1 MVNAE
6 KMLMYEVGDG
16 NQGWQEIVDSDL
28 RKDLLSENYEIVD
41 SLVPDMGKA
50 GVISFKDDNVQK
62 HEHRYEE
69 VLVVEKSKTEGV
81 NLLAVPFS
89 EIESVKWDMV
99 QDISEL
105 EEIKEESNIT
115 VEDSEKEENDVVQV
129 TESTTDKMEPVH
141 LDKKPEVVRVLIGR
155 DKYKHDIYWEFGN
168 KALANRHL
176 LITGT
181 SGQGKTY
188 SIQTMLYELARC
200 DISSVIFD
208 YTEGFMLQQLEPP
221 FKESLDGK
229 IVQKI
234 VYSTG
239 VPINPFK
246 RHEVD
251 LAGMKILEKES
262 DVAARLSDIFS
273 HVYDFGA
280 QQNAAIF
287 EAAYNGLVKYG
298 DNMNIRKFQQELE
311 EVAEINKAA
320 NTVISKMTPF
330 FRTVDFTEDPE
341 FDWENILYNDEGK
354 VNIIQLTLFSREM
367 QVIITEMMLW
377 DAWYYTKKFGS
388 KDKPF
393 VVVLDEAQNLSH
405 TIKSPSAAILT
416 EGRKFGWSAWF
427 ATQSLKILKDDEV
440 VRLLQASFKLYF
452 KPTDDE
458 MTKISKQI
466 DVTGDGNWLSVIQGL
481 QKGQCIVVGDRMLA
495 NGKVGAVSPTVT
507 NVLSFE
513 NRQSEC

>member
-1 MVNAE
+1 
-6 KMLMYEVGDG
+6 
-16 NQGWQEIVDSDL
+16 
-28 RKDLLSENYEIVD
+28 
-41 SLVPDMGKA
+41 
-50 GVISFKDDNVQK
+50 
-62 HEHRYEE
+62 
-69 VLVVEKSKTEGV
+69 
-81 NLLAVPFS
+81 
-89 EIESVKWDMV
+89 
-99 QDISEL
+99 
-105 EEIKEESNIT
+105 
-115 VEDSEKEENDVVQV
+115 
-129 TESTTDKMEPVH
+129 
-141 LDKKPEVVRVLIGR
+141 
-155 DKYKHDIYWEFGN
+155 
-168 KALANRHL
+168 
-176 LITGT
+176 
-181 SGQGKTY
+181 
-188 SIQTMLYELARC
+188 
-200 DISSVIFD
+200 
-208 YTEGFMLQQLEPP
+208 
-221 FKESLDGK
+221 
-229 IVQKI
+229 
-234 VYSTG
+234 
-239 VPINPFK
+239 
-246 RHEVD
+246 
-251 LAGMKILEKES
+251 
-262 DVAARLSDIFS
+262 
-273 HVYDFGA
+273 
-280 QQNAAIF
+280 
-287 EAAYNGLVKYG
+287 
-298 DNMNIRKFQQELE
+298 
-311 EVAEINKAA
+311 
-320 NTVISKMTPF
+320 MTPF

-427 ATQSLKILKDDEV
+427 ATQSLKILYDDEV

-466 DVTGDGNWLSVIQGL
+466 DVTGDGNWLSVIQRL